1 MSRMAATAMARHLLA
16 VLSPA
21 MEWNYASFHSGAAAR
36 RFGDGLAHLCRRCV
50 KVFWREAEKK
60 KNTGASGCGPGNPIS
75 FSHPLKCEVTV
86 AR

>member
-1 MSRMAATAMARHLLA
+1 MAATAMARHLLA

-21 MEWNYASFHSGAAAR
+21 MEWNYAAFHSGAAAR

-60 KNTGASGCGPGNPIS
+60 KTQAPVAVVPGTQ
-75 FSHPLKCEVTV
+75 SHFLI
-86 AR
+86 R